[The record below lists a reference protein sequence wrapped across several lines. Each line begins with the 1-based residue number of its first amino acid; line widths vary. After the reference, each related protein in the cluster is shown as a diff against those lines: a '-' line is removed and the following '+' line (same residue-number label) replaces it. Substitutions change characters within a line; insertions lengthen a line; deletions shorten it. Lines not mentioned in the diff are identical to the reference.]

1 MTDSPAAGSP
11 SAASPPAGS
20 PSGGPSPAGP
30 SALGFDPAPG
40 SPDAVRALAK
50 KLRSCADSLAETSR
64 VVDAL
69 VSHSSAWQGE
79 AATAFRASLSQEL
92 PRHLHAAHTSLAEA
106 ARRLT
111 GWHDTLTAHRSLAAG
126 YASRAAAAT
135 TEEALTDVRRL
146 ARELA
151 SEHTAAARRVADTLT
166 ATAERLAPNE
176 PGMLESVWNKIVE
189 DPADALSNAAALLGA
204 AGAGL
209 ALFFPPAGM
218 AVMLVAGGL
227 SLAALTA
234 HLADPGFRKPL
245 TEGFT
250 RGRFDAAFWKNGVT
264 LLGDGLGAVPGVAA
278 VASGARAG
286 TVAARAAMAVP
297 EAGALAGVSPGAGAF
312 ARTTW
317 NTADELRKVENPISS
332 WALRSSTPEV
342 RERVGVAVATTGA
355 ATAAA
360 DYTSDD
366 QAVDRGSTAVDG
378 TRLVV
383 EDGPSTAAKTA
394 RLWTLVQP

>member
-1 MTDSPAAGSP
+1 MADSPAAD
-11 SAASPPAGS
+11 SAASD
-20 PSGGPSPAGP
+20 SPASDY

-40 SPDAVRALAK
+40 SPFAVLALAK
-50 KLRSCADSLAETSR
+50 KLRSSADRLAETSR

-79 AATAFRASLSQEL
+79 AATAFRASLSREL

-111 GWHDTLTAHRSLAAG
+111 GWHDTLAAHRTLAAR

-135 TEEALTDVRRL
+135 TDEALTDARRL
-146 ARELA
+146 AAELA
-151 SEHTAAARRVADTLT
+151 SEHSAAARRVADTLT
-166 ATAERLAPNE
+166 ATARRLAPKE
-176 PGMLESVWNKIVE
+176 PGVLESVWNKIVD
-189 DPADALSNAAALLGA
+189 DPADALSNAAAILGA
-204 AGAGL
+204 AGAAV

-218 AVMLVAGGL
+218 AIMLVAGGL

-250 RGRFDAAFWKNGVT
+250 RGKFDAAFWKNSVT

-278 VASGARAG
+278 VATGARAG

-317 NTADELRKVENPISS
+317 NTADELRKVESPLTS

-342 RERVGVAVATTGA
+342 RERVGVAVAATGA
-355 ATAAA
+355 ATATA
-360 DYTSDD
+360 DYTGDNES
-366 QAVDRGSTAVDG
+366 VDRGSTAVDG

-383 EDGPSTAAKTA
+383 EDGPTTAARTA